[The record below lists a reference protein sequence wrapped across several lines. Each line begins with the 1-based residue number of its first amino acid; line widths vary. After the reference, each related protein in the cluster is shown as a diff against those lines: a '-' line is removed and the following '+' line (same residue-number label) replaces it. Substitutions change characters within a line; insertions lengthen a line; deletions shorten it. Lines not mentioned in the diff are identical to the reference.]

1 MRTLFLAEKEIDEAT
16 FNNWLLLKK
25 AAELEVINREDKV
38 ASVDKEIEVELEL
51 MGSTAIED
59 RLQDE
64 VADTI

>member
-1 MRTLFLAEKEIDEAT
+1 MFLAEKQIDEET
-16 FNNWLLLKK
+16 FKRWLVSKK

-38 ASVDKEIEVELEL
+38 ADVDGLIEVELEL

>member
-1 MRTLFLAEKEIDEAT
+1 MFLAEKQIDEDT
-16 FNNWLLLKK
+16 FKRWLVSKK

-38 ASVDKEIEVELEL
+38 ADVDGLIEVELEL